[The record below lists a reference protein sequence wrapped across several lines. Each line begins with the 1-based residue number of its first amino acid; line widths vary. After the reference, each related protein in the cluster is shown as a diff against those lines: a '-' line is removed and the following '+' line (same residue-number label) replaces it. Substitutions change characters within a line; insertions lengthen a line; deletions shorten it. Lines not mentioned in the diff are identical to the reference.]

1 MAVKI
6 INASLV
12 LLQTIILNAHEKDVS
27 RAGMKHSKG
36 LQFSRLTIALR
47 S

>member
-1 MAVKI
+1 METWRLAR

-12 LLQTIILNAHEKDVS
+12 LLQTIILNAHGKDVS
-27 RAGMKHSKG
+27 RAGMKH
-36 LQFSRLTIALR
+36 QFSRLIVALR